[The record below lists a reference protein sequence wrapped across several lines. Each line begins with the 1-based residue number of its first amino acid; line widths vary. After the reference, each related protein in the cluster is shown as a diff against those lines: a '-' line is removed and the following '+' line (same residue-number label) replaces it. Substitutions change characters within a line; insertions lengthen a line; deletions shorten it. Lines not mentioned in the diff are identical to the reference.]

1 MHLIH
6 LFKEASPMDKG
17 EDFAFMDGKVR
28 NGCLQLRCSHADDD
42 WAVLQIDYQTDSP
55 ITAVPIPEN

>member
-1 MHLIH
+1 
-6 LFKEASPMDKG
+6 MDKG